1 MSQQQHK
8 TYIHR
13 KTRQVISVKE
23 GSPQWEGLKDS
34 PSWVPTYEQDTKDG
48 LLAELDKDTLIN
60 LAQQKGAT
68 AHHTK
73 DEIVEMLEIKATKLT
88 PYFDDNLVG

>member
-1 MSQQQHK
+1 MIFKHIK
-8 TYIHR
+8 TKQIQEAR
-13 KTRQVISVKE
+13 V
-23 GSPQWEGLKDS
+23 GSPQWEGLNAS
-34 PSWVPTYEQDTKDG
+34 PSWVLVSESETKEG
-48 LLAELDKDTLIN
+48 LLASMPKDTLVD
-60 LAQQKGAT
+60 LARQKGAT